1 MTTPSLSANLNLNHQ
16 TNLVNDVLN
25 NLLTG
30 LIVANEAYECVYVNA
45 TAEQIL
51 SISQQHLLKKNIIDI
66 FTPVNIEKSANHVAY
81 QSSADD
87 DMDKKKTHEDAKL
100 ALQHQFEHTKKLYQ
114 AFIHHD
120 CTILGLST
128 QGGSATLLIDYG
140 VSPLET
146 PNGFFYLIEIWA
158 KDRESR
164 IQQEQSQNHQHLLTR
179 QMIRSMAHEVK
190 NPLAGI
196 LGASQLLD
204 KNFSQIMKSKGIVN
218 YIDDNKAQKI
228 TNYLTIIMDETR
240 RLNNLVTQLLGTPTL
255 PNWQWVNV
263 HEPLQHVLALADLQ
277 NPNVTLLR
285 DFDLSL
291 PEITADKD
299 QLVQVFMNII
309 HNAIQALNEN
319 DIVSPVIAVKT
330 RIQHQQ
336 TIGEVRHKSVLR
348 VDIIDN
354 GPGIASKLMPQIF
367 YPLVTGRANGT
378 GLGLALA
385 HDIIQRHQ
393 GQISV
398 TSQPGETI
406 FTVFLPWTLRTSN

>member
-1 MTTPSLSANLNLNHQ
+1 MTIPSLTNNLKLNDKSS
-16 TNLVNDVLN
+16 LVSDILN
-25 NLLTG
+25 NLLSG
-30 LIVANEAYECVYVNA
+30 LIVANDAYECVYVNA

-51 SISQQHLLKKNIIDI
+51 SLSQPHLLKKSVIDVL
-66 FTPVNIEKSANHVAY
+66 TPANFEKLGSQVSANNDQVSRSHSLA
-81 QSSADD
+81 Q
-87 DMDKKKTHEDAKL
+87 AKL
-100 ALQHQFEHTKKLYQ
+100 ALQHQFEHTKTMFQ

-120 CTILGLST
+120 CTILGLSA
-128 QGGSATLLIDYG
+128 QGIGAPVLVDYG

-146 PNGFFYLIEIWA
+146 AAGFFYLIEIWA
-158 KDRESR
+158 KDRENR
-164 IQQEQSQNHQHLLTR
+164 IQQEQYQNHQHSITR

-204 KNFSQIMKSKGIVN
+204 KNFNKILQLQGIER
-218 YIDDNKAQKI
+218 YIDDSKAQKV
-228 TNYLTIIMDETR
+228 TNYLNIIMDETR

-255 PNWQWVNV
+255 PNWQQVNI
-263 HEPLQHVLALADLQ
+263 HEPLQHVLALAELQ
-277 NPNVTLLR
+277 NPTISLVR

-309 HNAIQALNEN
+309 NNAIQALTEHS
-319 DIVSPVIAVKT
+319 IVAPTISIKT

-336 TIGEVRHKSVLR
+336 TIGDVRHKSVLR
-348 VDIIDN
+348 VDMIDN
-354 GPGIASKLMPQIF
+354 GLGIASELLPQIF

-398 TSQPGETI
+398 TSQPGETM
-406 FTVFLPWTLRTSN
+406 FTIFLPWQIRPMLK

>member
-1 MTTPSLSANLNLNHQ
+1 MTIAPVLNHLKIRDQ
-16 TNLVNDVLN
+16 NNILNDILN
-25 NLLTG
+25 NLLSG
-30 LIVANEAYECVYVNA
+30 LIVANERYECLYVNA

-51 SISQQHLLKKNIIDI
+51 SLSQQHLLTQNVIDI
-66 FTPVNIEKSANHVAY
+66 LLPADSDKSASH
-81 QSSADD
+81 QLSAENGQEN
-87 DMDKKKTHEDAKL
+87 KRKTQQQAKL

-128 QGGSATLLIDYG
+128 QGFGAPVLVDYG

-146 PNGFFYLIEIWA
+146 DTGFFYLIEIWA

-164 IQQEQSQNHQHLLTR
+164 IQQEQYQNHQHMITR

-204 KNFSQIMKSKGIVN
+204 KNFKQIMQSNGIAA
-218 YIDDNKAQKI
+218 YIDDTRAQKV
-228 TNYLTIIMDETR
+228 TNYLNIIMDETR

-255 PNWQWVNV
+255 PNWQMVNV
-263 HEPLQHVLALADLQ
+263 HEPLQHVLTLAELQ
-277 NPNVTLLR
+277 NPMIRLIR

-309 HNAIQALNEN
+309 NNALQALNEN
-319 DIVSPVIAVKT
+319 DIKAPTITVKS

-336 TIGEVRHKSVLR
+336 TIGDIRHKSVLR

-354 GPGIASKLMPQIF
+354 GLGIDSELLPQIF

-398 TSQPGETI
+398 SSKPGETI
-406 FTVFLPWTLRTSN
+406 FTIFLPWQIRLTNK